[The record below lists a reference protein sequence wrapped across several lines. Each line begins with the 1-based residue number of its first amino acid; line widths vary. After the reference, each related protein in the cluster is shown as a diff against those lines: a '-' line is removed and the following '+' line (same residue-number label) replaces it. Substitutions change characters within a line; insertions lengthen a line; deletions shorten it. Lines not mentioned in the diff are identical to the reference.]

1 MPKNLEPPSGQMLK
15 EGKGRTSTQKSSDRA
30 NSTRLKIWGV
40 RGSIPVPGP
49 STVRYGGNTTCLEV
63 RAEGEIIVLDAGSG
77 ARLLG
82 IELEREF
89 GSKPISL
96 TLLSTHAHWD
106 HVQGLPFFLPAY
118 KEKNE
123 IRLWGY
129 KGVGGDFSAILS
141 RQMATPFFPVRMR
154 DLPSKLLI
162 DELSEMEFKVGPIR
176 VRSRFVNHP
185 GNCVGYR
192 LFTRAGSISFVPD
205 HEPYEFHKLHA
216 TAIARATPEQARKF
230 AVIERRKLVEF
241 LRESD
246 LLMLDAQ
253 YTDEEYPQ
261 HAGWGHGSLTTSVDL
276 AVDAKVRKLL
286 LFHHDPGHDD
296 EMIDQMVEQA
306 RQMAVRRGS
315 NMEIEAA
322 REGAEFV
329 LDAR

>member
-1 MPKNLEPPSGQMLK
+1 MPKNLEPAPEQMLK
-15 EGKGRTSTQKSSDRA
+15 ERKARSAVEKPSDRSTA
-30 NSTRLKIWGV
+30 TRLRIWGV

-49 STVRYGGNTTCLEV
+49 STLRYGGNTTCLEV

-89 GSKPISL
+89 GPRPISL

-141 RQMATPFFPVRMR
+141 RQMAMPFFPVRMR
-154 DLPSKLLI
+154 DLPSKLSI
-162 DELSEMEFKVGPIR
+162 DELSEMDFHIGPIR

-192 LFTRAGSISFVPD
+192 LFTRGGSISFVPD

-216 TAIARATPEQARKF
+216 TAIARATPGQARKF
-230 AVIERRKLVEF
+230 AVTERRKLVEF
-241 LRESD
+241 LRDSD

-286 LFHHDPGHDD
+286 LFHHDPDHDD

-306 RQMAVRRGS
+306 RQMAARRGS
-315 NMEIEAA
+315 KIEIEAA
-322 REGAEFV
+322 REGAEIVFN
-329 LDAR
+329 AK